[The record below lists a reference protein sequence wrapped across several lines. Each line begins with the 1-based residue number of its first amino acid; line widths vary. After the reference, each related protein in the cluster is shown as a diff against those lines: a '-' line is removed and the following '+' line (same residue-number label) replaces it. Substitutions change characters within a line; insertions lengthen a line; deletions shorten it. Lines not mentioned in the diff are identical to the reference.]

1 MSDWLMIGITA
12 VYALLTFFIWRA
24 NKNSVKE
31 MKLARQETVL
41 AREEMVIARELA
53 YRPEI
58 IAFFYEKQGGL
69 YFQIKNIG
77 TRVAFDTVVKIN
89 PIFNMYTYIHE
100 NNFMTVHS
108 GQGFNTYEEKEIKV
122 LAPNQYLETF
132 VGVQSEIVNAYYK
145 SVEENI
151 ENKGS
156 LDAKIDLSYYSY
168 GKKEKFKEDY
178 DVTLLDYQSHKG
190 IRIYGVHEGVKELDK
205 INKNLSEIKTELKK
219 VKTF

>member
-1 MSDWLMIGITA
+1 MFIITA
-12 VYALLTFFIWRA
+12 IYALLTYLIWRS
-24 NKNSVKE
+24 NTNSVKE
-31 MKLARQETVL
+31 MKLAR
-41 AREEMVIARELA
+41 EEMILVRELA

-77 TRVAFDTVVKIN
+77 SRTAFDTTVRIN
-89 PIFNMYTYIHE
+89 PTFNMYTFTHE

-108 GQGFNTYEEKEIKV
+108 GQGFDTYEEKRIKV

-132 VGVQSEIVNAYYK
+132 VGVHSEIVNAYNK

-156 LDAKIDLSYYSY
+156 LDTKIYLSYYSY
-168 GKKEKFKEDY
+168 DKENNFKEDY
-178 DVTLLDYQSHKG
+178 DVTLLDYQSSKG

-205 INKNLSEIKTELKK
+205 INKNLSEIKSELKK
-219 VKTF
+219 